1 MSDLTAR
8 LMDTYRRH
16 RYGILFYSLLLSLA
30 VMPLGFSGDLFQIFL
45 GLNLIAAVA
54 AVRAGFI
61 RRAALVVVLV
71 ALAARLGA
79 FWFNEDMLST
89 GSLAL
94 WGVIALLAAANALV
108 FALRGQDVGGEQI
121 HAALSVYLLV
131 GFFFGL
137 LYYVIDQLA
146 PGSLAVGGVAGPD
159 SIATATAIYF
169 SFVTLASLGYGDVLA
184 LSDVA
189 RGLAVIE
196 VVGGQLYL
204 AVLVARLVSA
214 WRGNRGNRG
223 QTSI

>member
-8 LMDTYRRH
+8 PITNYRRH
-16 RYGILFYSLLLSLA
+16 RYGILFYSLLLSFA
-30 VMPLGFSGDLFQIFL
+30 VLPLGFSGDLFQIFL

-54 AVRAGFI
+54 ALRAGFI

-79 FWFNEDMLST
+79 AWFNEDMLST

-94 WGVIALLAAANALV
+94 WGAIALLAAASALV

-121 HAALSVYLLV
+121 YAALSVYLLA

-137 LYYVIDQLA
+137 LYYVMDQLA
-146 PGSLAVGGVAGPD
+146 PGSLAVGGTAGPD
-159 SIATATAIYF
+159 SISTGTAIYY
-169 SFVTLASLGYGDVLA
+169 SFVTLASLGYGDVLP
-184 LSDVA
+184 LSDPA

-204 AVLVARLVSA
+204 AVMVARLVSA
-214 WRGNRGNRG
+214 FRGNRG
-223 QTSI
+223 QTSN

>member
-1 MSDLTAR
+1 MSDITAR
-8 LMDTYRRH
+8 PLDTYRHH

-30 VMPLGFSGDLFQIFL
+30 VLPLGFSGGLFQIFL

-61 RRAALVVVLV
+61 RRAALVLV
-71 ALAARLGA
+71 FIALAARLGA
-79 FWFNEDMLST
+79 FWFSEEMLST

-94 WGVIALLAAANALV
+94 WGIIALLAAASALV
-108 FALRGQDVGGEQI
+108 FALRGQHIGGEQI
-121 HAALSVYLLV
+121 YAALSVYLLA

-137 LYYVIDQLA
+137 LYFVMDQLA
-146 PGSLAVGGVAGPD
+146 PGALAVSGASGPD
-159 SIATATAIYF
+159 RISTGTAIYF
-169 SFVTLASLGYGDVLA
+169 SFVTLASLGYGDVLP
-184 LSDVA
+184 LSDPA

-204 AVLVARLVSA
+204 AVMVARLVSVF
-214 WRGNRGNRG
+214 RGNRGNRG

>member
-1 MSDLTAR
+1 MSDITAR
-8 LMDTYRRH
+8 PLDIYRRH
-16 RYGILFYSLLLSLA
+16 RYGILFYSLLTSLA
-30 VMPLGFSGDLFQIFL
+30 VLPLGFSGDLFQVFL

-61 RRAALVVVLV
+61 RRLVLVVAFIALV
-71 ALAARLGA
+71 ARLGA
-79 FWFNEDMLST
+79 AWFNEETLSS

-94 WGVIALLAAANALV
+94 WGVVALFAAASALA
-108 FALRGQDVGGEQI
+108 FALRGQDVGREQI
-121 HAALSVYLLV
+121 HAALSVYLLT

-137 LYYVIDQLA
+137 LYYVMDQFV
-146 PGSLAVGGVAGPD
+146 PGSLAVGGASGPE
-159 SIATATAIYF
+159 SISAATAIYC
-169 SFVTLASLGYGDVLA
+169 SFVTLASLGYGDVLPV
-184 LSDVA
+184 SDLA

-214 WRGNRGNRG
+214 WRGSRGNRG

>member
-1 MSDLTAR
+1 MSHTTAR
-8 LMDTYRRH
+8 PIATYRRH

-30 VMPLGFSGDLFQIFL
+30 VLPLGFSGDLFQIFL

-54 AVRAGFI
+54 AVRSGVI
-61 RRAALVVVLV
+61 RRAALVVVVV

-79 FWFNEDMLST
+79 FWFDNDMLAT

-94 WGVIALLAAANALV
+94 WGVIALLAAASALV
-108 FALRGQDVGGEQI
+108 FAMRGQDVGGEQVY
-121 HAALSVYLLV
+121 AALSVYLLA

-137 LYYVIDQLA
+137 LYYVMDQLA
-146 PGSLAVGGVAGPD
+146 PGSLAAGGAPGPD
-159 SIATATAIYF
+159 SISTGTAIYF
-169 SFVTLASLGYGDVLA
+169 SFVTLASLGYGDVLP